1 MSTIDYIPPE
11 RDLEFY
17 PAPPPV
23 STNPGP
29 AWILEIGPGKGEFL
43 LHSAQSTP
51 QKNFVAVEI
60 KKGRFLRIS
69 EKAKRLELNNLYMIR
84 GDARE
89 CLPRIF
95 PPNSFERIYILF
107 PDPWPKKRHAKH
119 RLLKPRLVSLL
130 ADLLQENGEV
140 VSATD
145 AGYYSEQIVEAFAT
159 HGGFIQEAIPSPFS
173 TYFQKKWEKL
183 GRPINYW
190 SFKKNST
197 AKDKAMGSA
206 ASPSLSSEKG

>member
-11 RDLEFY
+11 RDLEFF

-23 STNPGP
+23 STRG
-29 AWILEIGPGKGEFL
+29 ASSWVLEIGPGKGEFL
-43 LHSAQSTP
+43 LHSAQSAP

-60 KKGRFLRIS
+60 KKGRFLKIS

-95 PPNSFERIYILF
+95 PPGSFEQIYVLF

-130 ADLLQENGEV
+130 GDLLQENGEV
-140 VSATD
+140 ISATD

-159 HGGFIQEAIPSPFS
+159 HGGFAQEAITSPFS

-183 GRPINYW
+183 GRSIDYW
-190 SFKKNST
+190 RFKKIRHT
-197 AKDKAMGSA
+197 EP
-206 ASPSLSSEKG
+206 SPIPPAQAPRSLT